1 LFPDGFSR
9 KSIDVLIPSF
19 LAAYTGQDP
28 RRVSTSYFPVIP
40 MPNWRVNYSGLTR
53 FEWFKDRF
61 QNIMISHGYRSVFS
75 VGNFSTNLIYKE
87 TNGAASRRDS
97 INTKD
102 FYPKY
107 QIAQI
112 GIAEQLSPLIG
123 VDATLKNNLTFR
135 LEYKTS
141 RNLVLTLVNNRLNEN
156 TLREWTVGAGYR
168 WNNPRL
174 PFLVNGELRELKN
187 DLNLRFD
194 LNIRDNYMLMRDL
207 DGVEPQP
214 SGGGRT
220 VSVKPSADYILNDMI
235 NVRFFVDYQ
244 LSTPYISTSF
254 PNSQTSGGVS
264 LRFTLAN

>member
-1 LFPDGFSR
+1 
-9 KSIDVLIPSF
+9 
-19 LAAYTGQDP
+19 
-28 RRVSTSYFPVIP
+28 
-40 MPNWRVNYSGLTR
+40 M
-53 FEWFKDRF
+53 
-61 QNIMISHGYRSVFS
+61 
-75 VGNFSTNLIYKE
+75 
-87 TNGAASRRDS
+87 
-97 INTKD
+97 
-102 FYPKY
+102 
-107 QIAQI
+107 
-112 GIAEQLSPLIG
+112 
-123 VDATLKNNLTFR
+123 
-135 LEYKTS
+135 
-141 RNLVLTLVNNRLNEN
+141 
-156 TLREWTVGAGYR
+156 REWTVGAGYR